1 MKQEFFYCRVSSK
14 EQNETRQLEV
24 AKELKIKEKN
34 IYIDKASGKDFNRQ
48 EYQQLKRTLRENDVL
63 YILSLDRLGRNYD
76 EIKKEWEDLTQNI
89 KCDIVVIDIPLLDT
103 RVQGKDLNGRFI
115 SDLVL
120 QILSYVAQTER
131 ENIKKR
137 QRQGIDIALK
147 EKRPYGR
154 PKQEID
160 KSFVDVY
167 LKWKNGE
174 ITAKKA
180 MQFLNMK
187 PNTFYRRVQEY
198 ENK

>member
-89 KCDIVVIDIPLLDT
+89 KCDIVVIDMPLLDT